1 MERAVLAG
9 EALADDL
16 GVLVD
21 QDGHDFRLLSRET
34 VCLRVS

>member
-1 MERAVLAG
+1 MEGAILAG

-21 QDGHDFRLLSRET
+21 QDGHEWRSFKRQRT
-34 VCLRVS
+34 